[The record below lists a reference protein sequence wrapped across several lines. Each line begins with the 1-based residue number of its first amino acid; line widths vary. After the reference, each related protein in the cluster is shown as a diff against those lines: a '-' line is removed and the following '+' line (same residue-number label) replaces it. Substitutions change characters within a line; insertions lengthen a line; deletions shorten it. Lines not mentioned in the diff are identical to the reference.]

1 MENNR
6 EEFSTQENP
15 SGNEVNFV
23 LYPEDKKEE
32 KKEKKKASN
41 WKLITLCVLLSAVV
55 GFSSGLLAIKLFGIQ
70 NTVIYQSQPSSEVI
84 EVNNDALNS
93 VSYVAAN
100 VADSVVEIR
109 TEQMV
114 TSTWLQQYVSEGAGS
129 GVVFSKDGTI
139 ITNNH
144 VIDGATN
151 ITVTMHDGTT
161 YPATLIAK
169 DSKTDLAVLKIEKN
183 DCKPVILGDSDAL
196 IVGEAAVAVGN
207 PLGELGGTVTNGI
220 ISALDREITLDG
232 RTHNLLQTNA
242 AISPGNSG
250 GGLFNAKGELI
261 GVVVAK
267 SSGSDVEG
275 LGFAIPVNDVK
286 KVVEELLVNG
296 YVSGRPALGISVVS
310 IENYQQAITY
320 GYNKYGVYI
329 AEVLEDSAAEKGGLK
344 ANDYIISVDD
354 VAVENYN
361 DLVTILE
368 SHNIGDKITMQVQ
381 RERQLLDIDIVLEES
396 KNQQ

>member
-84 EVNNDALNS
+84 EVNNDSLNS

-310 IENYQQAITY
+310 IETYQQAITY

-329 AEVLEDSAAEKGGLK
+329 AEVLENSAAEKGGLK

-381 RERQLLDIDIVLEES
+381 RERQILDIDIVLEES

>member
-23 LYPEDKKEE
+23 IYPDEK
-32 KKEKKKASN
+32 KKEKKKSN
-41 WKLITLCVLLSAVV
+41 WKLIVLCVLLSAGV
-55 GFSSGLLAIKLFGIQ
+55 GFGSSLLALHLFGVQ
-70 NTVIYQSQPSSEVI
+70 QTVIYQSVPSGETI
-84 EVNNDALNS
+84 EVNNESLNS

-129 GVVFSKDGTI
+129 GVVFSTDGTI

-144 VIDGATN
+144 VINGATN

-161 YPATLIAK
+161 YPATLVAK

-183 DCKPVILGDSDAL
+183 DCKPVILGDSDTL
-196 IVGEAAVAVGN
+196 IVGEAAIAVGN

-286 KVVEELLVNG
+286 KVVEDLIVNG
-296 YVSGRPALGISVVS
+296 YVSGRPALGISVIS
-310 IENYQQAITY
+310 IETYQQAITY
-320 GYNKYGVYI
+320 GYNKYGVFVT
-329 AEVLEDSAAEKGGLK
+329 EVLENSAAEKGGMK
-344 ANDYIISVDD
+344 ANDYIISVDN
-354 VAVENYN
+354 VAVETYD
-361 DLVTILE
+361 DLASILE
-368 SHNIGDKITMQVQ
+368 SHNIGDEITIQVQ
-381 RERQLLDIDIVLEES
+381 RDRQIIDLKITLQES